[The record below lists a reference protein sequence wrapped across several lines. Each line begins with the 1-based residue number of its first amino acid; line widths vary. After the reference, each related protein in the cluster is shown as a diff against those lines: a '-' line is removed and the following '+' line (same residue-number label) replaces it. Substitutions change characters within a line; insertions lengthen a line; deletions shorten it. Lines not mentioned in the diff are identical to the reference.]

1 MAMPASNGKLCTKLT
16 DMSIGDYISC
26 DYTTSIDGTT
36 IGEFSGLG
44 ASQASGELPVIPAV
58 NKGMGKFYFIK
69 VARGLCIADRLVQ
82 GSTCADTANK
92 AGVLTGKVMSIG
104 GGVLIRTL
112 SKQER
117 IAYITQSTLEGNCKV
132 ADQNVW
138 HCNEASRIL
147 EFTQNRQG
155 SKVLSAFEITD
166 TDMSNDI
173 TKNTN
178 CGNGVTPYWFEWVPL
193 WNEITMTTAY
203 HGQTPLGTFGWRPCV
218 DYIDNPKST
227 LIWY

>member
-1 MAMPASNGKLCTKLT
+1 MAMPASNGKLCAKLT

-58 NKGMGKFYFIK
+58 NQGMGKFYFIK
-69 VARGLCIADRLVQ
+69 VARGLCVADRLVQ

-92 AGVLTGKVMSIG
+92 AGVLTGKIMSIG

-117 IAYITQSTLEGNCKV
+117 IAYITQSTLEGNCKA

-138 HCNEASRIL
+138 HCGDGQSFL

-155 SKVLSAFEITD
+155 SKALSAYEITD
-166 TDMSNDI
+166 TEMSNDT
-173 TKNTN
+173 TKYTH
-178 CGNGVTPYWFEWVPL
+178 CGAGCIYWSDFVPL
-193 WNEITMTTAY
+193 WADVTIVTAL
-203 HGQTPLGTFGWRPCV
+203 HGATPLGTFGWRPVMEYV
-218 DYIDNPKST
+218 DNQKST